1 MAENDR
7 FRVPLLHCFHD
18 AFYNGDSRSEKIESR
33 SDKRADRQGAG
44 NIREEGIVM
53 SAADRLRRKGLSES
67 EVRQL
72 VMNSLIDV
80 VNTIDLQSSVDLTDL
95 EYASKSIINYGLYD
109 ISHLTSED
117 MSLASLEQNVVAA
130 LLCYEPR
137 IRKET
142 LRVRRD
148 TEFNDID
155 QKLRLS
161 IYAEVSFLN
170 LEVPI
175 EFVAEIDIGA
185 SKVSLMKA
193 SNLS

>member
-1 MAENDR
+1 M
-7 FRVPLLHCFHD
+7 
-18 AFYNGDSRSEKIESR
+18 
-33 SDKRADRQGAG
+33 
-44 NIREEGIVM
+44 M
-53 SAADRLRRKGLSES
+53 SAADRLRRKGLSET
-67 EVRQL
+67 EVRQQ
-72 VMNSLIDV
+72 VMDSLIDV
-80 VNTIDLQSSVDLTDL
+80 VNTIDLQSSVDLTGLD
-95 EYASKSIINYGLYD
+95 YASKSILNYGLYD

-117 MSLASLEQNVVAA
+117 MSLATLEQNVVAA

-137 IRKET
+137 INKET

-148 TEFNDID
+148 TQFNDVD

-185 SKVSLMKA
+185 SKVSLLKA
-193 SNLS
+193 STLS